1 MACKKHVIKELLFIS
16 SRRGNLDCFGGCK
29 MLKTLT
35 ILMKVIIKKEGERHL
50 HVGTQHSD
58 KTVRFA
64 ALEKN

>member
-1 MACKKHVIKELLFIS
+1 
-16 SRRGNLDCFGGCK
+16 